1 MHLQRN
7 LRLFNELELIFQA
20 ERESTRKQMSVWQP
34 LLLARNL
41 ERITWLALKR
51 SRIKNHL
58 SGARFSKVP
67 RTFRARKA
75 IRKATTYLFY
85 KGGLLICCKG
95 NKNKN
100 NCKVSCLETP
110 SFWRYKE
117 NYVIRNTPEKF
128 RDFRETGPSSRLV
141 YLCWYSTPPA
151 SQRSG
156 FQSLLRPECVRCAR
170 NCENHTNSFKPP
182 QCINGGAFWG
192 FLPLRK
198 TLSPRAKNYDNFS
211 RVWDG
216 QSAADT
222 PLALLNTMNE

>member
-1 MHLQRN
+1 MYLWDNDKRKVHWMKALVLSRQTQYYRTNTTICVNPCWSLYIN
-7 LRLFNELELIFQA
+7 LRAYHRPTL
-20 ERESTRKQMSVWQP
+20 RP
-34 LLLARNL
+34 
-41 ERITWLALKR
+41 
-51 SRIKNHL
+51 
-58 SGARFSKVP
+58 GARFSRIP

-75 IRKATTYLFY
+75 IRKITTCLFC
-85 KGGLLICCKG
+85 KADLFTCCKG
-95 NKNKN
+95 NKNN
-100 NCKVSCLETP
+100 NNGKVSCLETP

-141 YLCWYSTPPA
+141 YLNWYSTPPA

-182 QCINGGAFWG
+182 QCINGGPGAFWG

-198 TLSPRAKNYDNFS
+198 TVSPRAKNYDNFS
-211 RVWDG
+211 RVF
-216 QSAADT
+216 QIANQ
-222 PLALLNTMNE
+222 LLTRHSLY